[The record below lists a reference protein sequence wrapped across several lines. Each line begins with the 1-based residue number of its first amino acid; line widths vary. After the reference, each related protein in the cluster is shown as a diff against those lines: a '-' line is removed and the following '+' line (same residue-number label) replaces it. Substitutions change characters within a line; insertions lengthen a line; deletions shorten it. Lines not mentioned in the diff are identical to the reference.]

1 MERVTPTAPT
11 ERELVSLARTR
22 LSSLLPKKW
31 SVEAAAAGPDE
42 DAALTISA
50 PDGKSA
56 RLVVEAKSRIDAKAV
71 PLLVERLASAR
82 PAIVAAGYL
91 SPRAREAL
99 ADADISFVD
108 ATGNL
113 LVLLDEPGLSVRA
126 DGENRDPYRMPD
138 RPTTSMRGAPAAR
151 VARALADR
159 RAPWRMRELA
169 EFAGTSLGSTA
180 RTVDLLD
187 REALLARDDTGSI
200 IDVDWAG
207 VLRRWADDYDLGRRR
222 RVVRALVARGVES
235 IEPALKKSDVT
246 YAVSGSLAAHRFVQ
260 EADARL
266 GLVYAEDVEELL
278 TAVSGR
284 ETDGPSNLLVIQP
297 TDDTPYLRAQEQ
309 RGVRYAALSQVVAD
323 LLVGSGRMPQEG
335 EALLRWMADNEGTWR
350 S

>member
-1 MERVTPTAPT
+1 MERKPQTAPT
-11 ERELVSLARTR
+11 ERELVALARTR
-22 LSSLLPKKW
+22 LGSLLPKRW
-31 SVEAAAAGPDE
+31 SLEDAAAGPRE

-56 RLVVEAKSRIDAKAV
+56 RLVVEAKSQIDAKSV
-71 PLLVERLASAR
+71 PLLVDRLAPVR

-99 ADADISFVD
+99 AEADISFVD

-113 LVLLDEPGLSVRA
+113 LVLLEEPGLSVRA
-126 DGENRDPYRMPD
+126 NGEDRDPYRMPD
-138 RPTTSMRGAPAAR
+138 RPTTGMRGGPAAR

-159 RAPWRMRELA
+159 RPPWRMRDLA
-169 EFAGTSLGSTA
+169 EVAGTSLGSAA
-180 RTVDLLD
+180 RTVDFLD
-187 REALLARDDTGSI
+187 REALLKRDDTI

-207 VLRRWADDYDLGRRR
+207 VLRRWADDYELGRKR
-222 RVVRALVARGVES
+222 RVVPALVGRGVES
-235 IEPALKKSDVT
+235 IEPALRASDLT
-246 YAVSGSLAAHRFVQ
+246 YAVSGSLAAQLFVQ

-266 GLVYAEDVEELL
+266 GLVYAEDVEALL
-278 TAVSGR
+278 ATVAGR

-335 EALLRWMADNEGTWR
+335 EALLRWMADNEGEWR
-350 S
+350 T